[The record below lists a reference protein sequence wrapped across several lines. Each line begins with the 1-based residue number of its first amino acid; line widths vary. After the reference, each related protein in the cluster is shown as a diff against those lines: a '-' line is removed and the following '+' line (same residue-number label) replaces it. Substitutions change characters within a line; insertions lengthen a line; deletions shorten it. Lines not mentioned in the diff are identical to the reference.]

1 MAQEDPNIELTKL
14 ARSLTL
20 STNVYSDAMARI
32 AKQTVVSEGIAH
44 SVAQQLEI
52 ERGLF
57 ASTDAILKRI
67 TQFETISPS
76 IQSIVSANASFARI
90 VERISVEAKVFSKIF
105 EGQERIQNM
114 IKGIGLSD
122 SISSAFARIDTT
134 RMLSASLA
142 AQAKL
147 SALDNLTLGRLAGID
162 QAFSRAISTNL
173 GNLTR
178 SYQSLIDAAATRES
192 LASQLP
198 LITTYAPMEYC
209 REIDVLETIT
219 IDDEANGED
228 ERLMANALIESLP
241 SVDDLLEAFDV
252 RLSRLLRG
260 ARQALIDD
268 NPDRARHVTTSVREL
283 FTQVL
288 HALAPD
294 NDIRQ
299 WSSSPELFHDNRPT
313 RQARLL
319 FICREINCDPLLRF
333 IEDDVRAALSFV
345 DSLNSG
351 THVVESKLTHSQLS
365 SIVSRVE
372 SLLVFLLQLRNGRRT

>member
-90 VERISVEAKVFSKIF
+90 VERISVEANVFSKIF

-122 SISSAFARIDTT
+122 LISSAFARIDTT

-198 LITTYAPMEYC
+198 LITTYAPVEYC
-209 REIDVLETIT
+209 REIDVLEAIT
-219 IDDEANGED
+219 IDDED
-228 ERLMANALIESLP
+228 DRLIANALIESLP

-313 RQARLL
+313 RRARLL
-319 FICREINCDPLLRF
+319 FICREINCDPLSRF
-333 IEDDVRAALSFV
+333 VEDDVRAALSFV

>member
-1 MAQEDPNIELTKL
+1 VVPEDPNIELTKL

-20 STNVYSDAMARI
+20 STNVYSDAMAHI
-32 AKQTVVSEGIAH
+32 AKQTLDWEVIAR
-44 SVAQQLEI
+44 SVTQQLEI
-52 ERGLF
+52 ERRLF
-57 ASTDAILKRI
+57 ASTDAILNRI

-76 IQSIVSANASFARI
+76 IQSIVATNASFARI
-90 VERISVEAKVFSKIF
+90 VERIFDDNKVFSKIF
-105 EGQERIQNM
+105 EEQKRIQNM
-114 IKGIGLSD
+114 IGGIGLSD
-122 SISSAFARIDTT
+122 LISSAFGRIDTT

-178 SYQSLIDAAATRES
+178 SYQSLIDVAATRES
-192 LASQLP
+192 LANQLP
-198 LITTYAPMEYC
+198 LITTYAPVEYC
-209 REIDVLETIT
+209 REIDVLKAIT
-219 IDDEANGED
+219 IDDESNDED
-228 ERLMANALIESLP
+228 DKLIANALIDSLP
-241 SVDDLLEAFDV
+241 SVDSLLEAFDV
-252 RLSRLLRG
+252 RLSRLLHG

-313 RQARLL
+313 RRARLL
-319 FICREINCDPLLRF
+319 FICREINCDPLSRF
-333 IEDDVRAALSFV
+333 VEDDVRAALSFV
-345 DSLNSG
+345 ESLSYG

>member
-90 VERISVEAKVFSKIF
+90 VERISVEANVFSKIF

-122 SISSAFARIDTT
+122 LISSAFARIDTT

-178 SYQSLIDAAATRES
+178 SYQSLNDEDDR
-192 LASQLP
+192 
-198 LITTYAPMEYC
+198 LI
-209 REIDVLETIT
+209 
-219 IDDEANGED
+219 
-228 ERLMANALIESLP
+228 ANALIESLP

-283 FTQVL
+283 FTQIL

-313 RQARLL
+313 RRARLL
-319 FICREINCDPLLRF
+319 FICREINCDPLSRF
-333 IEDDVRAALSFV
+333 VEDDVRAALSFV